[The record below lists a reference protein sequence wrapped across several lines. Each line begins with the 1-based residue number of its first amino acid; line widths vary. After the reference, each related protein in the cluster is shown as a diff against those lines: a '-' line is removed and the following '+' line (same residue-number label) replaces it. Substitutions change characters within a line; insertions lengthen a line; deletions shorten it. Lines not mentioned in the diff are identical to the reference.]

1 MANST
6 TYVYDAEAEALLRDL
21 LEARGVTLTEASHA
35 HWQAKVVGGSITF
48 YRSGKL
54 LIQGKGAAEWAETL
68 APRNVLGSGARFDAA
83 LAKHPTGGV
92 NVWAGSDE
100 SGKGDYFGPLVVCA
114 ARVAKDQL
122 ALLDEL
128 GVADCKTLS
137 DQNVL
142 DATPLLRAA
151 IDHEVISIGPERYN
165 QLYNT
170 MGRNLNRLMAWA
182 HARVLENLITAHP
195 DIELAVVDRF
205 TPNDR
210 LDKALLENTQKVA
223 LIQRPRAEDDP
234 AVAAA
239 SIIARGLFLRGLRKL
254 GKRFGMMI
262 PKGAGGPVLTSGR
275 KFVATHGADDLG
287 LVAKLHFRTTEKV
300 LPTDLF
306 PDH

>member
-1 MANST
+1 LANST
-6 TYVYDAEAEALLRDL
+6 TYLYEADADTLLRDA
-21 LEARGVTLTEASHA
+21 LETRGVALTEAPHA
-35 HWQAKVVGGSITF
+35 HWQAKVPGGSITF

-54 LIQGKGAAEWAETL
+54 LIQGKGAAEWGETL
-68 APRNVLGSGARFDAA
+68 APRNVLGTGARFDSA
-83 LAKHPTGGV
+83 LAKHPPGGV
-92 NVWAGSDE
+92 DVWAGSDE

-114 ARVAKDQL
+114 ARVSKEQL
-122 ALLDEL
+122 GLLDEL
-128 GVADCKTLS
+128 GVADCKALS
-137 DQNVL
+137 DQKVL

-151 IDHEVISIGPERYN
+151 VDHEVISIGPERYN
-165 QLYNT
+165 ELYNK

-182 HARVLENLITAHP
+182 HARALENLITASP

-210 LDKALLENTQKVA
+210 LDRALLENSQKVE

-239 SIIARGLFLRGLRKL
+239 SIIARGLFLMGLRKL
-254 GKRFGMMI
+254 GKQFGMKI
-262 PKGAGGPVLTSGR
+262 PKGAGGPVLAAAK
-275 KFVATHGADDLG
+275 KFLVTYGADDLG
-287 LVAKLHFRTTEKV
+287 QVAKLHFRTTEKV